1 MAELAHLLSAC
12 VLRAVQ
18 ALPPRDLLLIFEPGQ
33 GGPGASDEDPGPPP
47 RLRLSADPSS
57 PRLHLQHTRVPGHD
71 GPAGPFYLLLE
82 EHLAG
87 ATLASISQVRG
98 DRIVLL
104 EFRDTPLGGR
114 RALLAEL
121 TGRGANIFLLG
132 PGDRL
137 ESSLAPLP
145 SPPPDST
152 RRQRLLSPGQPW
164 TPPTAP
170 PPPSGAGTQSLA
182 QALAED
188 LPGPPE
194 EPPSGRGAPRTPA
207 PLSWLVELV
216 LGTQAQTEHSEQLSA
231 ATRRR
236 LDRRLRRTRSRL
248 QGLARRSAAA
258 AGAERARQDGDLLQA
273 NLHRLRRGLTQIVVD
288 DLYAAIANTD
298 APDAID
304 TPVLDGPGDSD
315 ALGSS
320 DVPADSNAAAPQR
333 TLELDG
339 RLSPQQNVERYYKR
353 HAKLQRD
360 GRTVQE
366 ERQRLEATAA
376 ALEEYLRRLAED
388 ENCDAAALDQEA
400 VAAGLLDAPQEA
412 DPRRRQAP
420 KARLPYRTY
429 RAGGGSEIRVG
440 RSARDNDTLTLR
452 HCRGND
458 LWLHTAD
465 APGSHVVLVGQ
476 RGCAAD
482 AEEILDAAHLAIHF
496 SPLAGA
502 RKADVHVAQRK
513 YVHKPR
519 RAKPGL
525 VTLSGGKLLQVRVEE
540 GRLERLLRGQGT

>member
-170 PPPSGAGTQSLA
+170 PPPSSAGTQSLA

-207 PLSWLVELV
+207 PL
-216 LGTQAQTEHSEQLSA
+216 
-231 ATRRR
+231 
-236 LDRRLRRTRSRL
+236 
-248 QGLARRSAAA
+248 
-258 AGAERARQDGDLLQA
+258 
-273 NLHRLRRGLTQIVVD
+273 
-288 DLYAAIANTD
+288 
-298 APDAID
+298 
-304 TPVLDGPGDSD
+304 
-315 ALGSS
+315 
-320 DVPADSNAAAPQR
+320 
-333 TLELDG
+333 
-339 RLSPQQNVERYYKR
+339 
-353 HAKLQRD
+353 
-360 GRTVQE
+360 
-366 ERQRLEATAA
+366 
-376 ALEEYLRRLAED
+376 
-388 ENCDAAALDQEA
+388 
-400 VAAGLLDAPQEA
+400 
-412 DPRRRQAP
+412 
-420 KARLPYRTY
+420 
-429 RAGGGSEIRVG
+429 
-440 RSARDNDTLTLR
+440 
-452 HCRGND
+452 
-458 LWLHTAD
+458 
-465 APGSHVVLVGQ
+465 
-476 RGCAAD
+476 
-482 AEEILDAAHLAIHF
+482 
-496 SPLAGA
+496 
-502 RKADVHVAQRK
+502 
-513 YVHKPR
+513 
-519 RAKPGL
+519 
-525 VTLSGGKLLQVRVEE
+525 
-540 GRLERLLRGQGT
+540 

>member
-170 PPPSGAGTQSLA
+170 PPP
-182 QALAED
+182 
-188 LPGPPE
+188 
-194 EPPSGRGAPRTPA
+194 PA
-207 PLSWLVELV
+207 PEPSPWPRPWPRIFP
-216 LGTQAQTEHSEQLSA
+216 G
-231 ATRRR
+231 RP
-236 LDRRLRRTRSRL
+236 RS
-248 QGLARRSAAA
+248 
-258 AGAERARQDGDLLQA
+258 
-273 NLHRLRRGLTQIVVD
+273 
-288 DLYAAIANTD
+288 
-298 APDAID
+298 P
-304 TPVLDGPGDSD
+304 P
-315 ALGSS
+315 
-320 DVPADSNAAAPQR
+320 
-333 TLELDG
+333 
-339 RLSPQQNVERYYKR
+339 
-353 HAKLQRD
+353 
-360 GRTVQE
+360 
-366 ERQRLEATAA
+366 
-376 ALEEYLRRLAED
+376 
-388 ENCDAAALDQEA
+388 
-400 VAAGLLDAPQEA
+400 
-412 DPRRRQAP
+412 
-420 KARLPYRTY
+420 
-429 RAGGGSEIRVG
+429 
-440 RSARDNDTLTLR
+440 
-452 HCRGND
+452 
-458 LWLHTAD
+458 
-465 APGSHVVLVGQ
+465 
-476 RGCAAD
+476 AD
-482 AEEILDAAHLAIHF
+482 AE
-496 SPLAGA
+496 
-502 RKADVHVAQRK
+502 
-513 YVHKPR
+513 PR
-519 RAKPGL
+519 APRPPCPGWW
-525 VTLSGGKLLQVRVEE
+525 SSS
-540 GRLERLLRGQGT
+540 